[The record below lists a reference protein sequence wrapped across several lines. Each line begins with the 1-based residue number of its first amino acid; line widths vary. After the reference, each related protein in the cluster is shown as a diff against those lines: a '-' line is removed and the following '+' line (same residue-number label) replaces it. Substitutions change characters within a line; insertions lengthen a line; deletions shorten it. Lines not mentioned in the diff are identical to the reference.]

1 MPSVN
6 KGMGF
11 KSVSSAHN
19 IHNLKLDDHKAKPV
33 NKKIIK
39 RKVKER
45 KVVVCKNEFDCEI
58 KPLKPLYFPE
68 FDHK

>member
-1 MPSVN
+1 MMAPG
-6 KGMGF
+6 KGMGV
-11 KSVSSAHN
+11 KNVSSAVN
-19 IHNLKLDDHKAKPV
+19 MHNLKLEDHKARPPRIR
-33 NKKIIK
+33 KKV
-39 RKVKER
+39 VKER